1 MIKNVIFDMGNV
13 LIYFKPELY
22 IQQLGVA
29 EEDRGILLR
38 EVFRQVEWVRLD
50 HGTITE
56 AEAVE
61 SICRRVP
68 PRLRQAVEELVFRW
82 WARPLSPVPGM
93 KELAAE
99 LKALGLKL
107 YLLSN
112 ASIQQCKYHDR
123 IPGTEYFDGRIVS
136 AEHKL
141 IKPQREIYQ
150 LLLDTYGLQ
159 AEECL
164 FIDDSPLNVEGAYC
178 VGIRGIVFD
187 GDLPRLRRELQG
199 FLLLR
204 NAESQSQQAGLR
216 ETL

>member
-13 LIYFKPELY
+13 LIYFLPELY
-22 IQQLGVA
+22 IEQLGVK
-29 EEDRGILLR
+29 EEDSGILLR
-38 EVFRQVEWVRLD
+38 EVFRRVEWVRLD

-68 PRLRQAVEELVFRW
+68 PRLHKAVEDLVFRW

-93 KELAAE
+93 KELLAE
-99 LKALGLKL
+99 LKEKGFKL

-123 IPGTEYFDGRIVS
+123 IPGAEYLDGRIVS

-141 IKPQREIYQ
+141 LKPQKEIYQ
-150 LLLDTYGLQ
+150 LLLETYGLQ

-164 FIDDSPLNVEGAYC
+164 FVDDSPLNVEGAYC
-178 VGIRGIVFD
+178 AGIRGIVFD
-187 GDLPRLRRELQG
+187 GDLPRLRSE
-199 FLLLR
+199 
-204 NAESQSQQAGLR
+204 LR
-216 ETL
+216 EAGINV

>member
-13 LIYFKPELY
+13 LIYFLPELY
-22 IQQLGVA
+22 IEQLGVK
-29 EEDRGILLR
+29 EEDSGILLR
-38 EVFRQVEWVRLD
+38 EVFRRVEWVRLD

-68 PRLRQAVEELVFRW
+68 PRLHKAVEDLVFRW

-93 KELAAE
+93 KELLAE
-99 LKALGLKL
+99 LKEKGFKL

-123 IPGTEYFDGRIVS
+123 IPGAEYLDGRIVS

-141 IKPQREIYQ
+141 IKPQKEIYR
-150 LLLDTYGLQ
+150 LLLETYGLQ

-178 VGIRGIVFD
+178 AGIRGIVFD
-187 GDLPRLRRELQG
+187 GDLPRLR
-199 FLLLR
+199 
-204 NAESQSQQAGLR
+204 SDLR
-216 ETL
+216 EAGIQV

>member
-13 LIYFKPELY
+13 LIYFLPELY
-22 IQQLGVA
+22 IEQLGVK
-29 EEDRGILLR
+29 EEDSEILLR
-38 EVFRQVEWVRLD
+38 EVFRRVEWVRLD

-68 PRLRQAVEELVFRW
+68 SRLHKAVEDLVFRW

-93 KELAAE
+93 KELLAE
-99 LKALGLKL
+99 LKELGFKL

-112 ASIQQCKYHDR
+112 ASIQQCKYHNR
-123 IPGTEYFDGRIVS
+123 IPGAEYLDGRIVS

-141 IKPQREIYQ
+141 LKPQKEIYQ
-150 LLLDTYGLQ
+150 LLLETYGLQ

-164 FIDDSPLNVEGAYC
+164 FVDDSPLNVEGAYC
-178 VGIRGIVFD
+178 AGIRGIVFD
-187 GDLPRLRRELQG
+187 GDLPRLRSE
-199 FLLLR
+199 
-204 NAESQSQQAGLR
+204 LR
-216 ETL
+216 EAGINV